1 MFTNRTAGMPGNA
14 SQAVLLGLLFLGSS
28 ALYSAEGIEES
39 EPDTQPLL
47 AAEPDNC
54 ASSWLCSPE
63 GFSWGEA
70 TSPSFYPNNLRV
82 TTEFGYGSAGLDG
95 FSSTGPASRSPVM
108 GDETYWGTDAA
119 PLFQSENDSV
129 IYRLSQME
137 NLSLMT
143 FWEKDDAALTLGIT
157 RDGLAGI
164 SFGPKGSGTK
174 RDRADD
180 PPPTP
185 GEALNF
191 VTGESSGLGFDDGP

>member
-1 MFTNRTAGMPGNA
+1 MCFTNRTAGMPGNA
-14 SQAVLLGLLFLGSS
+14 SQTVLIGLLFLGSS

-47 AAEPDNC
+47 ATEPDNC

-82 TTEFGYGSAGLDG
+82 TTEFGYGSADLDG
-95 FSSTGPASRSPVM
+95 FWSTGLASRSPVM
-108 GDETYWGTDAA
+108 GDETYWGTDDA

-143 FWEKDDAALTLGIT
+143 FWRKTTPHSHWALPGTGWLASASDPRAAAKRGTGRTIRHRPPEK
-157 RDGLAGI
+157 
-164 SFGPKGSGTK
+164 P
-174 RDRADD
+174 
-180 PPPTP
+180 
-185 GEALNF
+185 
-191 VTGESSGLGFDDGP
+191 